1 MKRDQI
7 DFRNAKIP
15 ALFRS
20 IFLPTLLGMV
30 CMSVMTMID
39 GAFVGHGVGSDGL
52 AAVNIFCPLWLIM
65 SGIGLMFG
73 IGCSVVSSIHLS
85 QNNLK
90 AAHIN
95 VTQAFMAGTIA
106 LMVWLVTETF
116 SETVA
121 KALGASD
128 RLLPYVLDYQ
138 RWLSRSLFFQVTICI
153 ITSTIY
159 FSLSPIST
167 ACSELVART
176 KPSIWDVLI
185 AICGGL
191 AGIIGVTRK
200 EKGNV
205 IPGVAIATAIGCWT
219 GGIMVIVYILFLRQT
234 IRLYKI
240 KASLTSLKLTVRNLN
255 YQMRLGFSAM
265 LGDLF
270 IAVLMFVGNYVFLK
284 YLKEDGVAAYSVACY
299 IFPFIFMT
307 GNAIAQSAQPII
319 SFNYGAGSK
328 ERVKEA
334 LTVALKVGLVSGML
348 VVLCTDFF
356 IDFVVGIFVEAESN
370 AAHIAKEGIPWLSIC
385 FIPYILNVV
394 LIGYHQSIENAK
406 QSTIYAF
413 LRGFVLMIPCFLI
426 LPPLIGET
434 GMWLA
439 MPLSELIS
447 LLLIVSVGW
456 KWYV

>member
-138 RWLSRSLFFQVTICI
+138 RWLSRSFPAIFLQSVGLMVIRLDGSPKYAMFC
-153 ITSTIY
+153 S
-159 FSLSPIST
+159 SL
-167 ACSELVART
+167 
-176 KPSIWDVLI
+176 PSIVNVVLDYVFLFI
-185 AICGGL
+185 FHQGL
-191 AGIIGVTRK
+191 
-200 EKGNV
+200 E
-205 IPGVAIATAIGCWT
+205 GVAIATAIGCWT

-328 ERVKEA
+328 KRVKEA

>member
-1 MKRDQI
+1 MKRDHI

-90 AAHIN
+90 ASHIN

-121 KALGASD
+121 RALGASD

-138 RWLSRSLFFQVTICI
+138 RWLSRSFPAIFLQSVGLMVIRLDGSPKYAMFC
-153 ITSTIY
+153 S
-159 FSLSPIST
+159 SL
-167 ACSELVART
+167 
-176 KPSIWDVLI
+176 PSIVNVVLDYVFLFI
-185 AICGGL
+185 FHQGL
-191 AGIIGVTRK
+191 
-200 EKGNV
+200 E
-205 IPGVAIATAIGCWT
+205 GVAIATAIGCWT

-240 KASLTSLKLTVRNLN
+240 KASLTSLKLTVRNLI

>member
-106 LMVWLVTETF
+106 LMVWLITETF

-121 KALGASD
+121 RALGASD

-138 RWLSRSLFFQVTICI
+138 RWLSRSFPAIFLQSVGLMVIRLDGSPKYAMFC
-153 ITSTIY
+153 S
-159 FSLSPIST
+159 SL
-167 ACSELVART
+167 
-176 KPSIWDVLI
+176 PSIVNVVLDYVFLFI
-185 AICGGL
+185 FHQGL
-191 AGIIGVTRK
+191 
-200 EKGNV
+200 E
-205 IPGVAIATAIGCWT
+205 GVAIATAIGCWT

>member
-138 RWLSRSLFFQVTICI
+138 RWLSRSFPAIFLQSVGLMVIRLDGSPKYAMFC
-153 ITSTIY
+153 S
-159 FSLSPIST
+159 SL
-167 ACSELVART
+167 
-176 KPSIWDVLI
+176 PSIVNVVLDYVFLFI
-185 AICGGL
+185 FHQGL
-191 AGIIGVTRK
+191 A
-200 EKGNV
+200 
-205 IPGVAIATAIGCWT
+205 GVAIATAIGCWT

>member
-138 RWLSRSLFFQVTICI
+138 RWLSRSFPAIFLQSVGLMVIRLDGSPKYAMFC
-153 ITSTIY
+153 S
-159 FSLSPIST
+159 SL
-167 ACSELVART
+167 
-176 KPSIWDVLI
+176 PSIVNVVLDYVSLFI
-185 AICGGL
+185 FHQGL
-191 AGIIGVTRK
+191 
-200 EKGNV
+200 E
-205 IPGVAIATAIGCWT
+205 GVAIATAIGCWT

>member
-138 RWLSRSLFFQVTICI
+138 RWLSRSFPAIFLQSVGLMVIRLDGSPKYAMFC
-153 ITSTIY
+153 S
-159 FSLSPIST
+159 SL
-167 ACSELVART
+167 
-176 KPSIWDVLI
+176 PSIVNVVLDYVFLFI
-185 AICGGL
+185 FHQGL
-191 AGIIGVTRK
+191 
-200 EKGNV
+200 E
-205 IPGVAIATAIGCWT
+205 GVAIATAIGCWT

-234 IRLYKI
+234 ICLYKI
-240 KASLTSLKLTVRNLN
+240 KASLTSLKLTVRNLI

-385 FIPYILNVV
+385 FIPYILNVI

>member
-1 MKRDQI
+1 MKRDHI

-106 LMVWLVTETF
+106 LMVWLITETF

-121 KALGASD
+121 RALGASD

-138 RWLSRSLFFQVTICI
+138 RWLSRSFPAIFLQSVGLMVIRLDGSPKYAMFC
-153 ITSTIY
+153 S
-159 FSLSPIST
+159 SL
-167 ACSELVART
+167 
-176 KPSIWDVLI
+176 PSIVNVVLDYVFLFI
-185 AICGGL
+185 FHQGL
-191 AGIIGVTRK
+191 
-200 EKGNV
+200 E
-205 IPGVAIATAIGCWT
+205 GVAIATAIGCWT

-240 KASLTSLKLTVRNLN
+240 KASLTSLKLTVRNLI

-348 VVLCTDFF
+348 IVLCTDFF

>member
-1 MKRDQI
+1 MKRDHI

-106 LMVWLVTETF
+106 LMVWLVIETF

-121 KALGASD
+121 RALGASD

-138 RWLSRSLFFQVTICI
+138 RWLSRSFPAIFLQSVGLMVIRLDGSPKYAMFC
-153 ITSTIY
+153 S
-159 FSLSPIST
+159 SL
-167 ACSELVART
+167 
-176 KPSIWDVLI
+176 PSIVNVVLDYVFLFI
-185 AICGGL
+185 FHQGL
-191 AGIIGVTRK
+191 
-200 EKGNV
+200 E
-205 IPGVAIATAIGCWT
+205 GVAIATAIGCWT

-240 KASLTSLKLTVRNLN
+240 KASLTSLKLTVRNLI

>member
-138 RWLSRSLFFQVTICI
+138 RWLSRSFPAIFLQSVGLMVIRLDGSPKYAMFC
-153 ITSTIY
+153 S
-159 FSLSPIST
+159 SL
-167 ACSELVART
+167 
-176 KPSIWDVLI
+176 PSIVNVVLDYVFLFI
-185 AICGGL
+185 FHQGL
-191 AGIIGVTRK
+191 
-200 EKGNV
+200 E
-205 IPGVAIATAIGCWT
+205 GVAIATAIGCWT

>member
-20 IFLPTLLGMV
+20 IFLPTLLGMM

-138 RWLSRSLFFQVTICI
+138 RWLSRSFPAIFLQSVGLMVIRLDGSPKYAMFC
-153 ITSTIY
+153 S
-159 FSLSPIST
+159 SL
-167 ACSELVART
+167 
-176 KPSIWDVLI
+176 PSIVNVVLDYVFLFI
-185 AICGGL
+185 FHQGL
-191 AGIIGVTRK
+191 
-200 EKGNV
+200 E
-205 IPGVAIATAIGCWT
+205 GVAIATAIGCWT

>member
-1 MKRDQI
+1 MKRDHI

-121 KALGASD
+121 RALGASD

-138 RWLSRSLFFQVTICI
+138 RWLSRSFPAIFLQSVGLMVIRLDGSPKYAMFC
-153 ITSTIY
+153 S
-159 FSLSPIST
+159 SL
-167 ACSELVART
+167 
-176 KPSIWDVLI
+176 PSIVNVVLDYVFLFI
-185 AICGGL
+185 FHQGL
-191 AGIIGVTRK
+191 
-200 EKGNV
+200 E
-205 IPGVAIATAIGCWT
+205 GVAIATAIGCWT

>member
-1 MKRDQI
+1 MKRDHI

-20 IFLPTLLGMV
+20 IFLPTLLGML

-73 IGCSVVSSIHLS
+73 IGCSVVASIHLS

-106 LMVWLVTETF
+106 LMVWLVSETF

-121 KALGASD
+121 RVLGASD

-138 RWLSRSLFFQVTICI
+138 RWLSRSFPAIFLQSVGLMVIRLDGSPKYAMFC
-153 ITSTIY
+153 S
-159 FSLSPIST
+159 SL
-167 ACSELVART
+167 
-176 KPSIWDVLI
+176 PSIVNVVLDYVFLFI
-185 AICGGL
+185 FHQGL
-191 AGIIGVTRK
+191 
-200 EKGNV
+200 E
-205 IPGVAIATAIGCWT
+205 GVAIATAIGCWT
-219 GGIMVIVYILFLRQT
+219 GGIMVIAYILFFSQT
-234 IRLYKI
+234 LHLYKI
-240 KASLTSLKLTVRNLN
+240 KASLTSLKLTVRNLI
-255 YQMRLGFSAM
+255 YQMKLGFSAM

-270 IAVLMFVGNYVFLK
+270 IAVLMYVGNYVFLK
-284 YLKEDGVAAYSVACY
+284 YLKEDGVAAFSVACY

-328 ERVKEA
+328 ERVNEA
-334 LTVALKVGLVSGML
+334 LIVALKVGVVSGML
-348 VVLCTDFF
+348 VVLCIDIF
-356 IDFVVGIFVEAESN
+356 IDYVVGIFVEAESN

-394 LIGYHQSIENAK
+394 LIGYHQSLENAK
-406 QSTIYAF
+406 QSTFYAF
-413 LRGFVLMIPCFLI
+413 LRGFVLMIPSFLM
-426 LPPLIGET
+426 LPSLIGEI

-447 LLLIVSVGW
+447 LLLIVSLGR

>member
-106 LMVWLVTETF
+106 LMVWLVIETF

-121 KALGASD
+121 RALGASD

-138 RWLSRSLFFQVTICI
+138 RWLSRSFPAIFLQSVGLMVIRLDGSPKYAMFC
-153 ITSTIY
+153 S
-159 FSLSPIST
+159 SL
-167 ACSELVART
+167 
-176 KPSIWDVLI
+176 PSIVNVVLDYVFLFI
-185 AICGGL
+185 FHQGL
-191 AGIIGVTRK
+191 
-200 EKGNV
+200 E
-205 IPGVAIATAIGCWT
+205 GVAIATAIGCWT

>member
-39 GAFVGHGVGSDGL
+39 GAFVGHGVGSDRL

-138 RWLSRSLFFQVTICI
+138 RWLSRSFPAIFLQSVGLMVIRLDGSPKYAMFC
-153 ITSTIY
+153 S
-159 FSLSPIST
+159 SL
-167 ACSELVART
+167 
-176 KPSIWDVLI
+176 PSIVNVVLDYVFLFI
-185 AICGGL
+185 FHQGL
-191 AGIIGVTRK
+191 
-200 EKGNV
+200 E
-205 IPGVAIATAIGCWT
+205 GVAIATAIGCWT

>member
-1 MKRDQI
+1 MKRDHI

-138 RWLSRSLFFQVTICI
+138 RWLSRSFPAIFLQSVGLMVIRLDGSPKYAMFC
-153 ITSTIY
+153 S
-159 FSLSPIST
+159 SL
-167 ACSELVART
+167 
-176 KPSIWDVLI
+176 PSIVNVVLDYVFLFI
-185 AICGGL
+185 FHQGL
-191 AGIIGVTRK
+191 
-200 EKGNV
+200 E
-205 IPGVAIATAIGCWT
+205 GVAIATAIGCWT

-240 KASLTSLKLTVRNLN
+240 KASLTSLKLTVRNLI

-439 MPLSELIS
+439 MPLSELIF